1 VSSWLQKISLDSD
14 DADSFSART
23 SDGTW
28 QGALPYG
35 VAARSPLGSV
45 SDSNSSS
52 MYQPAAAY
60 PVDARRS
67 DSPEPEGQT
76 TLADVLLRAGVY
88 PTDRP
93 RREDLAGELLTQG
106 WSAGDIGM
114 VAQRVMQQAG
124 NPRIGLATLLKL
136 LRAKDRLREA
146 IEDCRALGRWEAGS
160 TRRWHPGEADR
171 MRTAKLLEDERRRWA
186 DAAREHW
193 IRCRVRDG
201 VPEAVAEAEWVA
213 KKRQS

>member
-1 VSSWLQKISLDSD
+1 MSRLQKISLDKIAD
-14 DADSFSART
+14 DESPART
-23 SDGTW
+23 SNGTW
-28 QGALPYG
+28 QGASRYG
-35 VAARSPLGSV
+35 VASRSPIATVG
-45 SDSNSSS
+45 DQNSSS
-52 MYQPAAAY
+52 SIQPAPAY
-60 PVDARRS
+60 LVDAVRS
-67 DSPEPEGQT
+67 SMAEPEGQP

-160 TRRWHPGEADR
+160 TRRWHPGEMDR
-171 MRTAKLLEDERRRWA
+171 IRSAESLEDERRRWVDA
-186 DAAREHW
+186 DREHW

-201 VPEAVAEAEWVA
+201 VPEAVAEAEWAA
-213 KKRQS
+213 KKRQP